1 MKRKLINSFIILSA
15 SSAIT
20 KLFSIINRMVLARLL
35 DAPGMALY
43 VLILP
48 TLSLCIT
55 LGQLGIPSAVF
66 RLISN
71 PKYNNKKVII
81 SASTLSFFTCIIVV
95 TGLFL
100 SSKFI
105 AFNLLKSPDAWLPL
119 LSLCIFVPL
128 IGVSGIIK
136 NYFLAKENVYLIA
149 KAQLIEELARLGFAY
164 FMISSFSNLSMSIL
178 ITFAFLS
185 MSIGELSAIIYML
198 FRLKY
203 KPKNKNISLQYVK
216 ENLQLKDMLNIAMPL
231 TGSRL
236 YHSLVSFLEPITL
249 VFVLTSLSISQSV
262 IHQEYAIISGYV
274 ISLLVTP
281 TFFNNVIYRLF
292 LPIITK
298 DIVYNNKLA
307 AHRHL
312 LLAMLGCFLI
322 SVPFTLLFYFFPE
335 NCLQIIYNTTDG
347 ANYLKYMAIPFT
359 LFYLQTP
366 LSAVLHALNKNK
378 TIFIISF
385 IECTLEIGL
394 TYFLAY
400 YLQVFSVAVSLLV
413 GLLVTLILTAMYV
426 YYYLYKN
433 DKA

>member
-20 KLFSIINRMVLARLL
+20 KVFSIINRMVLARLL
-35 DAPGMALY
+35 DSQGMALY

-71 PKYNNKKVII
+71 PKYNNKKIII
-81 SASTLSFFTCIIVV
+81 SASTLSFFTCIVVV
-95 TGLFL
+95 TGLLL
-100 SSKFI
+100 SSKYI

-149 KAQLIEELARLGFAY
+149 KAQLLEELARLGFAY
-164 FMISSFSNLSMSIL
+164 IMISSFSSMSMSVL

-185 MSIGELSAIIYML
+185 MSVGELAAIIYML

-203 KPKNKNISLQYVK
+203 KPKSKNMSLQYVK
-216 ENLQLKDMLNIAMPL
+216 ENLQIKDMLNIAMPL

-236 YHSLVSFLEPITL
+236 YHCLVSFLEPITL
-249 VFVLTSLSISQSV
+249 VFVLTSLSISKTV
-262 IHQEYAIISGYV
+262 VHQEYAIISGYV

-281 TFFNNVIYRLF
+281 TFFNNVVYRLF

-312 LLAMLGCFLI
+312 IIAMIGCFLI
-322 SVPFTLLFYFFPE
+322 SVPFTLIFYFFPE
-335 NCLQIIYNTTDG
+335 YCLQIIYNTTDG

-378 TIFIISF
+378 VIFIISF
-385 IECTLEIGL
+385 IECTLEIVL
-394 TYFLAY
+394 TYFLAF
-400 YLQVFSVAVSLLV
+400 YLQVFSIAVSLLV
-413 GLLVTLILTAMYV
+413 GLLVTLVLTAIYV
-426 YYYLYKN
+426 YYYLYKES
-433 DKA
+433 KP

>member
-1 MKRKLINSFIILSA
+1 MKRKIINSFIILSA

-95 TGLFL
+95 TALFL
-100 SSKFI
+100 SSKYI

-119 LSLCIFVPL
+119 LSLCVFVPL

-149 KAQLIEELARLGFAY
+149 KAQLIEEIARLGFSY
-164 FMISSFSNLSMSIL
+164 LMISNFSNLSMSVL

-203 KPKNKNISLQYVK
+203 KPNNKTLSLQYVK
-216 ENLQLKDMLNIAMPL
+216 ENLQIKDMLNIAMPL

-236 YHSLVSFLEPITL
+236 YHSFVSFLEPITL
-249 VFVLTSLSISQSV
+249 VFVLTSLSISKDV
-262 IHQEYAIISGYV
+262 IHQDYAVMSGYV

-298 DIVYNNKLA
+298 DIVYHNKLA

-312 LLAMLGCFLI
+312 LIAMLGCFLI
-322 SVPFTLLFYFFPE
+322 SIPFTLLFYFFPE
-335 NCLQIIYNTTDG
+335 YCLQIIYNTKDG

-385 IECTLEIGL
+385 IECTLEITL

-400 YLQVFSVAVSLLV
+400 HLQVFSVAVSLLI
-413 GLLVTLILTAMYV
+413 GLLVTLILTALCV
-426 YYYLYKN
+426 YFYLYKN
-433 DKA
+433 DRV